1 MGNKCFDI
9 FLQPIVPIQIEDT
22 QATLALIS
30 PALQQHML
38 NVLGQVCYNQIRV
51 NSFCIHLI
59 ASKINWGLTFRGG
72 LFWNNFCTR
81 ACV

>member
-1 MGNKCFDI
+1 MGNNRFDI

-30 PALQQHML
+30 PPLQQHML

-51 NSFCIHLI
+51 ILYSLDHIKNKLGF
-59 ASKINWGLTFRGG
+59 
-72 LFWNNFCTR
+72 NFQR
-81 ACV
+81 RVVLE